1 MLARSKEGRILFPH
15 SQQATHFLRR
25 LITACLEFIIH
36 SGERLRDT
44 AVEYISCFKVD
55 EEIALA
61 QASLNASKH
70 SSAALLDT
78 TGGVPSLGTRK
89 KRRRDS
95 HVR

>member
-1 MLARSKEGRILFPH
+1 M
-15 SQQATHFLRR
+15 
-25 LITACLEFIIH
+25 
-36 SGERLRDT
+36 RDT

-78 TGGVPSLGTRK
+78 TGVPSLGTRK

>member
-1 MLARSKEGRILFPH
+1 M
-15 SQQATHFLRR
+15 
-25 LITACLEFIIH
+25 
-36 SGERLRDT
+36 RDS
-44 AVEYISCFKVD
+44 AIEYLSCFQVD

-70 SSAALLDT
+70 SSAAVLLDT
-78 TGGVPSLGTRK
+78 TGVPGLGSRK

>member
-1 MLARSKEGRILFPH
+1 MRDSAIEYLF
-15 SQQATHFLRR
+15 
-25 LITACLEFIIH
+25 
-36 SGERLRDT
+36 
-44 AVEYISCFKVD
+44 CFQVD

-78 TGGVPSLGTRK
+78 TGVPGLGSRK

>member
-1 MLARSKEGRILFPH
+1 M
-15 SQQATHFLRR
+15 
-25 LITACLEFIIH
+25 
-36 SGERLRDT
+36 RDS
-44 AVEYISCFKVD
+44 AIEYLSCFQVD

-78 TGGVPSLGTRK
+78 TGVPGLGSRK